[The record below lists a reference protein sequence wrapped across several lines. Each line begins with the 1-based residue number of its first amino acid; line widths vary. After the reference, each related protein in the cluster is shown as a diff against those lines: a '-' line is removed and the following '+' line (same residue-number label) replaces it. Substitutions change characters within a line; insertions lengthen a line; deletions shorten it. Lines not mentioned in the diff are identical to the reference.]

1 MPLVESNG
9 FQVSRGA
16 CWVPVLRYGMPE
28 DRGIRVWSTP
38 AYCVEITRDLGP
50 PDRSEAPKKAKMD
63 LWEDR
68 ERRARRG
75 SYNEQVEIHLQ
86 VRVEGH
92 PSLVDG
98 ARVQEG
104 VERETY

>member
-1 MPLVESNG
+1 
-9 FQVSRGA
+9 
-16 CWVPVLRYGMPE
+16 MPE

-38 AYCVEITRDLGP
+38 AYCVEITRDFGP
-50 PDRSEAPKKAKMD
+50 PDRSEAPKKVKMD

-75 SYNEQVEIHLQ
+75 SYNEQVEIHL
-86 VRVEGH
+86 RVEGH